1 MNIGEIPLFAM
12 LKGRLGYLTERQ
24 RVISENVANSNTP
37 GYRPSDLA
45 PFGFQVQSQ
54 AALTATNPSAPRA
67 TSAMHMAGTVTPK
80 RSGVREKT
88 NNDTEVTLDGN
99 AVVLEDQM
107 VKLADAR
114 GSYDAAIGFY
124 QKSLELLRMASRRPG
139 GSA

>member
-12 LKGRLGYLTERQ
+12 LKGRLGYLTDRQ
-24 RVISENVANSNTP
+24 RVISENVSNANTP

-45 PFGFQVQSQ
+45 PFSFHAQVQ
-54 AALTATNPSAPRA
+54 AAATTANPSVPRA
-67 TSAMHMAGTVTPK
+67 TQVMHMAGTITPK
-80 RSGVREKT
+80 RPGVREKT
-88 NNDTEVTLDGN
+88 LNDTEVTMDGN

-124 QKSLELLRMASRRPG
+124 QKSLGLLRMAARKPG
-139 GSA
+139 GGV

>member
-1 MNIGEIPLFAM
+1 MNLADIPLFAM

-45 PFGFQVQSQ
+45 PFSFHAQVQ
-54 AALTATNPSAPRA
+54 AAAAVANPAAPRA
-67 TSAMHMAGTVTPK
+67 TQPNHLAGTVTP
-80 RSGVREKT
+80 RRVGAREKMGV
-88 NNDTEVTLDGN
+88 DTEVTLDGN

-114 GSYDAAIGFY
+114 MSYDAAIGFY
-124 QKSLELLRMASRRPG
+124 QKSLGLLRMAAKRPG
-139 GSA
+139 GA